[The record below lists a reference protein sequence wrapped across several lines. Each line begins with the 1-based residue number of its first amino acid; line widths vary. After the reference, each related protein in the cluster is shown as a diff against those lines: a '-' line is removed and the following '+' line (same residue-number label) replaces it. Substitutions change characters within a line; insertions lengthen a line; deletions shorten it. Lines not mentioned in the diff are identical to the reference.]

1 MLPPE
6 VRGQASALGT
16 ADIVVGLPS
25 YDNAGTI
32 GAVLDAV
39 RTGLQKHFDGA
50 RAVLV
55 CSDGGSTDETRAQG
69 DAVDRDAPRI
79 LARHGGPPEG
89 GGGVPDPRRARPG
102 G

>member
-39 RTGLQKHFDGA
+39 RAGLQKHFDGA

-55 CSDGGSTDETRAQG
+55 CSDGGSTDETRAEIAG
-69 DAVDRDAPRI
+69 VDWDATRI
-79 LARHGGPPEG
+79 LARHEGPQAERVALTSA
-89 GGGVPDPRRARPG
+89 GVPGPG
-102 G
+102 